1 MQKYLKLIY
10 NTLLYKITNKMN
22 ELEKNNYLEILT
34 QLVELNNLIDLKCI
48 KIQEQNDNENDK
60 INRYKILM
68 ENIILDYHNFCK
80 KIFIK

>member
-1 MQKYLKLIY
+1 
-10 NTLLYKITNKMN
+10 MN